1 MKNTF
6 KKFIIFIKEEY
17 KFLLVLLLITL
28 IALYPVKYYIVVGGG
43 IKDIGSR
50 VKVEDAYKEK
60 GSFNISYVTEIN
72 GTVISYLLSY
82 VVPSWTREKEDNYK
96 YNDNETVEEIE
107 KRNLISL
114 DQSSNNAIY
123 NAYTLANKEVVLK
136 DTKYFVLTKFPEY
149 DNPFK
154 VGDELKEINNVKI
167 EKIEDI
173 RGTITKQKPG
183 DILDFKVIRDKKEKI
198 LKVKVYKDKEDG
210 TNVVGIIATTLDE
223 YEANPDVNIKFAV
236 NEAGPSGGLI
246 TALSIYNKLVEED
259 ITKGK
264 TIAGTG
270 TMEPNG
276 EVGAIGGIKYKIIGA
291 NNHADYFLVPAGK
304 NYKEAKKIKK
314 EKHLKIKLIPVKT
327 LQDAI
332 NKLDKIK
339 G

>member
-1 MKNTF
+1 MKNIF
-6 KKFIIFIKEEY
+6 NKIFIFIKEEY
-17 KFLLVLLLITL
+17 KFLLVLFLITI
-28 IALYPVKYYIVVGGG
+28 IALYPVKYYIIVGGG

-50 VKVEDAYKEK
+50 VKVKDAYKEK
-60 GSFNISYVTEIN
+60 GSFNISYVREVN
-72 GTVISYLLSY
+72 GTVVSYLLSY
-82 VVPSWTREKEDNYK
+82 VIPSWTREKEDNYK
-96 YNDNETVEEIE
+96 YNDTETIDEIE

-123 NAYTLANKEVVLK
+123 NAYTLANKDVELK
-136 DTKYFVLTKFPEY
+136 DTKYFILTKFPQY

-154 VGDELKEINNVKI
+154 VGDELKEIDNVKI

-173 RGTITKQKPG
+173 REIISKHKPN
-183 DILDFKVIRDKKEKI
+183 DIIDFKIIRDQKDKI
-198 LKVKVYKDKEDG
+198 LKVKVYKDKE
-210 TNVVGIIATTLDE
+210 TNTNIVGIIATTLNE
-223 YEANPDVNIKFAV
+223 YEANPKVNIKFAV

-246 TALSIYNKLVEED
+246 TALSIYNKLVKED

-276 EVGAIGGIKYKIIGA
+276 KVGTIGGIKYKIIGA
-291 NNHADYFLVPAGK
+291 NKHADYFLVPAGK
-304 NYKEAKKIKK
+304 NYKQAKKIKK
-314 EKHLKIKLIPVKT
+314 KEHLKIKLIPVKT

>member
-1 MKNTF
+1 MKNYF
-6 KKFIIFIKEEY
+6 KKILLFIKEEY
-17 KFLLVLLLITL
+17 KFLLVLFLITI

-50 VKVEDAYKEK
+50 VKVKNSYKEK

-72 GTVISYLLSY
+72 GTVVSYLLSY
-82 VVPSWTREKEDNYK
+82 VIPSWSREKEDNYK
-96 YNDNETVEEIE
+96 YNNTETIEEIE

-123 NAYTLANKEVVLK
+123 YAYTLANKEVELK
-136 DTKYFVLTKFPEY
+136 DTKFYILTKYPKY

-154 VGDELKEINNVKI
+154 VGDELKEIDSIKI
-167 EKIEDI
+167 EKLEDI
-173 RGTITKQKPG
+173 RQIISKHKPN
-183 DILDFKVIRDKKEKI
+183 DIIDFKVIRNNKEKM
-198 LKVKVYKDKEDG
+198 LKIKVYKDKED
-210 TNVVGIIATTLDE
+210 NSSVVGIIATTLYE
-223 YEANPDVNIKFAV
+223 YTTDPKVNVKFAV

-246 TALSIYNKLVEED
+246 TALSIYNKLVKKD

-270 TMEPNG
+270 TMEPDG
-276 EVGAIGGIKYKIIGA
+276 TVGSIGGIEYKLIGA
-291 NNHADYFLVPAGK
+291 NKHADYFLVPSGK

-314 EKHLKIKLIPVKT
+314 EKHLKIKLIPVKS
-327 LQDAI
+327 LKDAI